1 MSYNGPAVTC
11 LTAVREMQGSNP
23 IVGSLYVCHENHRDV
38 QPWARAATLSAVPKS
53 TQPSPSVRWSN
64 GYQVAG

>member
-1 MSYNGPAVTC
+1 
-11 LTAVREMQGSNP
+11 
-23 IVGSLYVCHENHRDV
+23 LYVCHENHRDV